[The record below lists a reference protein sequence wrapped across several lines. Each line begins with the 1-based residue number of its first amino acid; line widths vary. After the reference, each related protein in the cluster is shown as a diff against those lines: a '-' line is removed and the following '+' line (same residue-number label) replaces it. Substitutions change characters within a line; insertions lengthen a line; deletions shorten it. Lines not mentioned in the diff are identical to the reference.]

1 MMAPRPMKT
10 TDYDAVRDLPG
21 VLDLAGFEQVEGS
34 VFKPVGRLPQWLP
47 LAADLHVDLAERFAV
62 LEFFLPDLEA
72 AWEPGASPVNSDI
85 WTEPDGEGGEF
96 YLQATAAL
104 LHGRRFLVLKSLP
117 KVLQKSQQRGN

>member
-21 VLDLAGFEQVEGS
+21 VLDLAAFEHVEGS

-47 LAADLHVDLAERFAV
+47 LAADVPVDLAERFYV

-72 AWEPGASPVNSDI
+72 AWAPGASPVTSDI
-85 WTEPDGEGGEF
+85 WTESDGEAGEL
-96 YLQATAAL
+96 YVQATATW
-104 LHGRRFLVLKSLP
+104 
-117 KVLQKSQQRGN
+117 